1 MRSLPVFALTIGCA
15 SGVGNTDKQAFPA
28 SEGTDWFAPVA
39 APIAG
44 EWPQYRLEVQHR
56 GVAPEGT
63 SIGRSPLHA
72 WQSEAFA
79 IGDYSASKTSP
90 TLSDDLVF
98 VGIDD
103 GHLLALDRDT
113 GEEVWRFRT
122 HRADTEDENTENTD
136 HQGIHGTAA
145 VHGDRVWI
153 GDYNGWLYALDHDT
167 GALIWEQDLGGSIG
181 ASPVYYQGHI
191 FMAVEFPDPDGRV
204 YVVDAETG
212 GLWYETPPLGNHPHS
227 SVSIDPDRGTMFIGA
242 NNGHFV
248 AFDFVNREMVWEA
261 WMDEK
266 PDGTG
271 LGDIKTTA
279 AVDGDTVY
287 VSSWD
292 QKVHAFDIDTGERLW
307 SYETL
312 QRVMSSPSVY
322 EDTLFMGSHDGYLY
336 ALDID
341 PSLSDE
347 DRLRWRTSL
356 GATSTSSP
364 TVVPEDGLV
373 FIGDHNGDT
382 NAVDMA
388 TGEIVWSARMAGR
401 VSGVPTLTGNSLFA
415 FDSTGVTW
423 RFDAE

>member
-1 MRSLPVFALTIGCA
+1 M
-15 SGVGNTDKQAFPA
+15 
-28 SEGTDWFAPVA
+28 
-39 APIAG
+39 
-44 EWPQYRLEVQHR
+44 
-56 GVAPEGT
+56 
-63 SIGRSPLHA
+63 
-72 WQSEAFA
+72 
-79 IGDYSASKTSP
+79 
-90 TLSDDLVF
+90 
-98 VGIDD
+98 
-103 GHLLALDRDT
+103 
-113 GEEVWRFRT
+113 
-122 HRADTEDENTENTD
+122 NTENTD

-341 PSLSDE
+341 PSLSDD